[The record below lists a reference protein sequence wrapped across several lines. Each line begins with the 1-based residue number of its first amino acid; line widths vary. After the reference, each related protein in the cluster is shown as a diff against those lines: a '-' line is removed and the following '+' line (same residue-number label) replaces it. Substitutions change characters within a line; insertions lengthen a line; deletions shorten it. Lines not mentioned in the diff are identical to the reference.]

1 MDKSASPLQA
11 VQGVKEKAAPVVREV
26 TIHEVVT
33 VRELADLLH
42 VTPIQIIKN
51 LMSSGVLASINQQI
65 DFDTAAI
72 VASEFGFEA
81 RLPYVEVLEEAV
93 ETELTPWQALIANER
108 AEDLQPRPPV
118 VTILGHVDHGKTSLL
133 DAIRHTNVAARET
146 GGITQHIGAYQVEH
160 NRRRITFLDTPG
172 HEAFTAMRAR
182 GANTTDIAILVVAA
196 DDGIQPQTVEAINHA
211 RAAHVPIIVALN
223 KIDKPNARPD
233 FVKQQLADQ
242 GLVPDDWGGGTMVIP
257 VSAKKRIGLEDLLE
271 AILLVADSIGVKA
284 NPDRPAIGT
293 VLESRLD
300 KQRGPL
306 ATILIQNGTLHTSD
320 VGLVGTTYGKIKALE
335 DERGRLLKAAPP
347 STPVVIFGLHDVPE
361 AGERFEVVSDERTAR
376 AIAEKR
382 QEETQA
388 KALAAQ
394 RRTLSLDDLS
404 ALVREGQIKSLNI
417 VLKTDVQGSIEP
429 IVNSLNRLSNE
440 NVQVHLIHSA
450 PGNISESDVNLA
462 VASDAIILG
471 FRVESDA
478 PARRAAEME
487 GLSIQV
493 YDVIYQLVDD
503 VEKAMKGM
511 LEPTYVEKELG
522 TAEVRATFDIPKVG
536 RVAGCQVTGGV
547 IRRSAKLRV
556 VRRGQVIYQ
565 GDVGS
570 LKRFNKDVREVKEGF
585 ECGIKVE
592 GFDEIQVGDV
602 LQCFHLAREEAEA

>member
-1 MDKSASPLQA
+1 MDKSASPLPA

-81 RLPYVEVLEEAV
+81 RLPYVEVLEEDV

-133 DAIRHTNVAARET
+133 DAIRHTNVAAHET